1 LCLFWKDIATALPN
15 AIELLIKLGNVAS
28 ALQIFQT
35 RQIAR
40 AITPVF
46 FVQEGDG
53 LEVGEGRPLG
63 LV

>member
-1 LCLFWKDIATALPN
+1 MEI
-15 AIELLIKLGNVAS
+15 LIKLGNVAS